1 MIMNQV
7 RIYFEMKA
15 SDFKNEWIKLSAEDK
30 IQLIHGVTSGSLTY

>member
-15 SDFKNEWIKLSAEDK
+15 SEFKNEWIKLSAQDK
-30 IQLIHGVTSGSLTY
+30 AQLIQGVTDGTLTY